1 MRVLLISLLLFS
13 CSVLEEGH
21 HPTLTWLDKHLPEA
35 DSSVGSIALGVA
47 LIPITV
53 PAGVAD
59 TFIANPILQAP
70 DGWDTAKKIVWE
82 DPSDSAFYQA
92 AIFLPKIAIT
102 PVVFIG
108 TWTLHIIWVD

>member
-13 CSVLEEGH
+13 CGVLEEGH
-21 HPTLTWLDKHLPEA
+21 HPTLTLLDKRLPEA
-35 DSSVGSIALGVA
+35 NSSVGSVALGVA

-82 DPSDSAFYQA
+82 DSSDSAFYQA
-92 AIFLPKIAIT
+92 AIFLPKVAIT
-102 PVVFIG
+102 PIVFIG
-108 TWTLHIIWVD
+108 TWALHIMRVD